1 MANRINPF
9 HNLYLSEAI
18 GPDRF
23 VHLFSPLF
31 VDHATALFQPGHV
44 VLQGLQGSG
53 KTMLLNL
60 LKPDTRI
67 AYHRTGQAFPVKGK
81 LGKFIGTGIN
91 LRKAGLIEF
100 GQLVLPEST
109 SRDLTALAL
118 QYGDFLNYW
127 VIADLLGSIEKLAA
141 EDVSL
146 RHQIG
151 LKVSPEMLDDLARQL
166 SRESCFFGSL
176 NGCDNSAALSARV
189 RERILT
195 YRKYINMNLKD
206 GLPDSILTTV
216 SVIGEP
222 ISRLSGLLKE
232 IGILDKDTEVYVRV
246 DQYEQLA
253 TLNNGE
259 SNFGDFCSEVTHKLL
274 ASRDTR
280 VSYRFGTRQ
289 YAWPETPK
297 IFGTRDVLEH
307 KRDYSIVDIDD
318 KLRRKEDERTWIFP
332 EFAKDIFKRRLGQ
345 TQYAAS
351 VNDKEPLEQVFG
363 RSLSPKNRAEHY
375 VQGADA
381 RKRILRL
388 EPDTPP
394 AWAAFI
400 DALAETD
407 PLEAKF
413 AEAWVRQRGPGKRA
427 LRQNPPALESKYPWR
442 KPYWIKERNEQA
454 CLQLASLNRQQLI
467 WSGEDDLLHLAGG
480 NILVFLFLCQH
491 IWDAWLRDTRTEAV
505 VSDVILPCIDFPVQS
520 QGIREA
526 SEEWARKVKEG
537 VSAKKRGQFLQTLGQ
552 LFYRTLT
559 DDLAMSNPGSNGF
572 SLSLEELD
580 STPEVRTFLQLCA
593 EYGDLYDAPHTSKS
607 KGEMRR
613 KFYLAPIFS
622 PRFKIPYQRNKEP
635 IYMSAYQ
642 IAAWISGKSGSPESY
657 LPNREQLD
665 IFEKPSQ

>member
-18 GPDRF
+18 GADRF

-67 AYHRTGQAFPVKGK
+67 AYYRSGQAFPVKGL

-109 SRDLTALAL
+109 SRDLTTLAL

-127 VIADLLGSIEKLAA
+127 VIADLLGTLQKFAA
-141 EDVSL
+141 EDRELRTQLGLSL
-146 RHQIG
+146 DT
-151 LKVSPEMLDDLARQL
+151 KKLDHLARHL
-166 SRESCFFGSL
+166 SQETCFFGYLDSC
-176 NGCDNSAALSARV
+176 NDYAALVDRV

-206 GLPDSILTTV
+206 GLPNEVQTTV

-222 ISRLSGLLKE
+222 ISRLSGALKD
-232 IGILDKDTEVYVRV
+232 IGILDRDTEVYVRV

-253 TLNNGE
+253 TLNTGE
-259 SNFGDFCSEVTHKLL
+259 SSFGDFCRDVTHKLL

-297 IFGTRDVLEH
+297 IFGTQDVLEH

-318 KLRRKEDERTWIFP
+318 KLRRKENVRTWIFP
-332 EFAKDIFKRRLGQ
+332 EFAKDIFRRRLGQ
-345 TQYAAS
+345 TPYAGS
-351 VNDKEPLEQVFG
+351 VNDKEPLQQVFG
-363 RSLSPKNRAEHY
+363 ASMLPRDRAKRY

-381 RKRILRL
+381 RKRIHRP
-388 EPDTPP
+388 ESDTPP
-394 AWAAFI
+394 EWKVFI
-400 DALAETD
+400 ETLAEID
-407 PLEAKF
+407 PLEARF
-413 AEAWVRQRGPGKRA
+413 GEAWVRQRGVDKRA
-427 LRQNPPALESKYPWR
+427 LRENPPAIGSKYPWS
-442 KPYWIKERNEQA
+442 KEYWVKERNEQA
-454 CLQLASLNRQQLI
+454 CLQLASSNRQQLI

-491 IWDAWLRDTRTEAV
+491 IWDAWLRDMRSEPD
-505 VSDVILPCIDFPVQS
+505 VSDVALPCIDDPVQS

-526 SEEWARKVKEG
+526 SEEWSRKVKEG
-537 VSAKKRGQFLQTLGQ
+537 AKAKKRGQFLHMLGQ

-559 DDLAMSNPGSNGF
+559 DDVAMSNPGSNGF
-572 SLSLEELD
+572 SVSLDELEN
-580 STPEVRTFLQLCA
+580 TPDVRSFLQLCA
-593 EYGDLYDAPHTSKS
+593 EYGDLYDAPHTSKV

-613 KFYLAPIFS
+613 KFYLAPVLS
-622 PRFKIPYQRNKEP
+622 PRFKIPYQKNKEP
-635 IYMSAYQ
+635 IYVSVYQ
-642 IAAWISGKSGSPESY
+642 IASWISGKGGSPESY
-657 LPNREQLD
+657 LPNRQQLG
-665 IFEKPSQ
+665 IFDEPGA